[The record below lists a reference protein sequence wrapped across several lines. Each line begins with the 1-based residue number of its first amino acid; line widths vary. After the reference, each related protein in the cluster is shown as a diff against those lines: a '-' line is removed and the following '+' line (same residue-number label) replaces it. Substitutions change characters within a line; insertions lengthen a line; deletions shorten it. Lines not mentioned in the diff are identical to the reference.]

1 MNTIGITL
9 KEARKNL
16 TLTLR
21 QVEDMTGISNAYLS
35 QLENGKIKNPSV
47 NILSKLSSI
56 YHVSL
61 KQLLIKANII
71 ESAKAEK
78 EEETLNFAQRVAF
91 RSEDLS
97 ENERKEVLRY
107 LEYIKTHRKI

>member
-1 MNTIGITL
+1 MNSIGTTL

-21 QVEDMTGISNAYLS
+21 QVEEMSGISNAYLS
-35 QLENGKIKNPSV
+35 QLENDKIKSPSV

-61 KQLLIKANII
+61 KQLLINANII
-71 ESAKAEK
+71 EKEKDKK
-78 EEETLNFAQRVAF
+78 EEDNLNFAQRVAF
-91 RSEDLS
+91 SAEDLS
-97 ENERKEVLRY
+97 EDERKEVLRY
-107 LEYIKTHRKI
+107 LDYIKTHRK